1 VNRFESDVMLRD
13 CSLTHVQLLRSEDRA
28 LLMSFIRTLSSET
41 LYLRF
46 LDVLKPEEAGK
57 N

>member
-13 CSLTHVQLLRSEDRA
+13 GSLTHVQLLRSEDRA